1 MYTDEIDINQL
12 EHVWHA
18 AQWGTAEPNTVF
30 TTIDAYKW
38 IKSRFAAQEE
48 KERDEEDS
56 FLTWVTAVR
65 TEAKRPKNH
74 ELRKFLAANRWE
86 RR

>member
-1 MYTDEIDINQL
+1 MTAQKDDGDELRDVWYT
-12 EHVWHA
+12 V
-18 AQWGTAEPNTVF
+18 QWGTAEPNTVF
-30 TTIDAYKW
+30 TTLDAYRW

-48 KERDEEDS
+48 KEEDEEDS

-65 TEAKRPKNH
+65 TEAKKPKNH